1 MTTVKVAWH
10 FQIAP
15 KSQKKTK
22 GLLSIFFFATV
33 KIQVQGLRW
42 DSLLSWAA
50 GLIAKLAADL
60 LIVFQ
65 LLSFFSDWARAVG
78 CAAGCIATGHEQL
91 VSP

>member
-1 MTTVKVAWH
+1 M
-10 FQIAP
+10 
-15 KSQKKTK
+15 
-22 GLLSIFFFATV
+22 
-33 KIQVQGLRW
+33 QGLRW
-42 DSLLSWAA
+42 DSLLPWAA